1 MESGGKMAD
10 KKLLVTR
17 HVLDQMD
24 LINIELEEQQK
35 FPLLDVVRSS
45 GMTSTFFNYY
55 MDDGC
60 QLLNDTFPYMI
71 IEGQLEWNVPYNRVT
86 LEDFLV
92 THPAC
97 LQEGIEYETGLPA
110 ASGHGRVW
118 GTVAVNI
125 VISILRNKCPELG
138 VSLDIGQVLIDALSA
153 LAPYYEE
160 KKISVIQ
167 QLDAIISTGECG
179 VLAIQELLDFD
190 EYHARKLLL
199 AIGFTLNE
207 KTGRYVMGVQ
217 KRAETR
223 TMLEKLS
230 LEELRWL

>member
-1 MESGGKMAD
+1 M
-10 KKLLVTR
+10 
-17 HVLDQMD
+17 
-24 LINIELEEQQK
+24 
-35 FPLLDVVRSS
+35 P
-45 GMTSTFFNYY
+45 
-55 MDDGC
+55 
-60 QLLNDTFPYMI
+60 
-71 IEGQLEWNVPYNRVT
+71 
-86 LEDFLV
+86 
-92 THPAC
+92 
-97 LQEGIEYETGLPA
+97 
-110 ASGHGRVW
+110 
-118 GTVAVNI
+118 
-125 VISILRNKCPELG
+125 
-138 VSLDIGQVLIDALSA
+138 LDIGQVLIDALSA

-190 EYHARKLLL
+190 EYHARKLLR

-223 TMLEKLS
+223 AMLEKLS

>member
-1 MESGGKMAD
+1 M
-10 KKLLVTR
+10 
-17 HVLDQMD
+17 
-24 LINIELEEQQK
+24 
-35 FPLLDVVRSS
+35 
-45 GMTSTFFNYY
+45 
-55 MDDGC
+55 
-60 QLLNDTFPYMI
+60 
-71 IEGQLEWNVPYNRVT
+71 
-86 LEDFLV
+86 V

-110 ASGHGRVW
+110 AGGHGRVW

-138 VSLDIGQVLIDALSA
+138 VPLDIGQVLIDALNA

-190 EYHARKLLL
+190 EYHARKLLR

-217 KRAETR
+217 KKSRNKSYVRETEFWKNWNGCKKV
-223 TMLEKLS
+223 L
-230 LEELRWL
+230 